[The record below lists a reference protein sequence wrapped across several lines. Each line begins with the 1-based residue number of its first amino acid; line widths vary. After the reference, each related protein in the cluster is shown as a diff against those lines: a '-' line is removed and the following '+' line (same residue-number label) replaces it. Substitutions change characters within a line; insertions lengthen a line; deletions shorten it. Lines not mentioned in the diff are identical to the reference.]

1 VHNVAKQCRHGLVI
15 YNRHDVYIGRSF
27 ELYGEYSLGECQ
39 LFEQIVQPGD
49 VVIEVGANIGAH
61 TLRLAQLAGPLGR
74 VHAFEPQR
82 IVFQT
87 LCANLAINSITN
99 THCYLQGVGSTTGE
113 LPIPPIDYERPN
125 NFGGVS
131 FDADAPY
138 RSSGANHGVEVVPLV
153 VLDRVFASLDRLRFL
168 KIDVEGMELDVLLG
182 GRELINRTRPLLYVE
197 NDRPA
202 KAEALVATLRAL
214 GYDLYWHTPLLY
226 NPANYFGNPE
236 NVFAGIISINVFG
249 VPSEA
254 AARLD
259 GFSRVDSATHPLF
272 ARQAP
277 ATGESQAGGDGEGR
291 GSTKALG

>member
-1 VHNVAKQCRHGLVI
+1 MHNVVKQCRHGLMI
-15 YNRHDVYIGRSF
+15 YNRHDIYIGRSL

-39 LFEQIVQPGD
+39 IFEQIIRAGD

-61 TLRLAQLAGPLGR
+61 TLRLAQLAGPSGR

-87 LCANLAINSITN
+87 LCANLALNSITN

-131 FDADAPY
+131 FDADAPS
-138 RSSGANHGVEVVPLV
+138 RSSGADHGVEVVPLIT
-153 VLDRVFASLDRLRFL
+153 LDHVFASLAQLRFL

-182 GRELINRTRPLLYVE
+182 GRELIKRTRPILYVE

-202 KAEALVATLRAL
+202 KSEPLVATLRAL

-226 NPANYFGNPE
+226 NPANYFGNRE
-236 NVFAGIISINVFG
+236 NVFGGTISINVFG

-254 AARLD
+254 A
-259 GFSRVDSATHPLF
+259 SRVEGFPRVESATHPLF
-272 ARQAP
+272 VRQAS
-277 ATGESQAGGDGEGR
+277 ATGEG
-291 GSTKALG
+291 